1 MRCMIDVRR
10 LRVLRELA
18 DHGTVAAAA
27 AALHLTP
34 SAVSQ
39 QLAALT
45 RETGVQLVEP
55 DGRRLRLTDAALV
68 LLGHAHVVF
77 AQLEQAE
84 VDLAR
89 HAEGHVT
96 TIRIGAFPT
105 ALAGLVAPVTS
116 ALRGEQPPVT
126 VHAIEADERSCFAQL
141 AAGQLDVAISVELP
155 GAPQQDGPRFH
166 RQPLLTDVLDAAL
179 PAQHPLAGEQ
189 AIALSQLAGADWVIG
204 RPGTSCH
211 DVVMV
216 ACATAGFTPRAVHH
230 TSDWASVAA
239 LVREGDSVALI
250 PRLAQTLVPT
260 GVFLVPLHGST
271 AARHVFAATRRGN
284 HTAPTT
290 QRALQH
296 LTVAATA
303 AAAVSPAG
311 P

>member
-1 MRCMIDVRR
+1 MHCMIDVRR

-18 DHGTVAAAA
+18 DHGTIAAAA

-55 DGRRLRLTDAALV
+55 DGRRVRLTDAAQV
-68 LLGHAHVVF
+68 LLGHAHLVF

-96 TIRIGAFPT
+96 TVRVGAFPS
-105 ALAGLVAPVTS
+105 ALAGLVSPVTR
-116 ALRGEQPPVT
+116 ALRDEQPPVT
-126 VHAIEADERSCFAQL
+126 VQAVEADERTCFAQL
-141 AAGQLDVAISVELP
+141 AAGDLDVAVSVELS

-179 PAQHPLAGEQ
+179 PVDHPLAGKR
-189 AIALSQLAGADWVIG
+189 AIELTDLAGADWVIG
-204 RPGTSCH
+204 NPGSSCH
-211 DVVMV
+211 DVVVV
-216 ACATAGFTPRAVHH
+216 ACATVGFTPRAVHH
-230 TSDWASVAA
+230 TSDWAAVAS
-239 LVREGDSVALI
+239 LVRDSDAVALM
-250 PRLAQTLVPT
+250 PRLAQSLVPN
-260 GVFLVPLHGST
+260 GIVVVPLHGST

-284 HTAPTT
+284 ETAPTT
-290 QRALQH
+290 RRTLQH
-296 LTVAATA
+296 LTEAANA
-303 AAAVSPAG
+303 LGGLSPASL
-311 P
+311 

>member
-27 AALHLTP
+27 AALRLTP

-39 QLAALT
+39 QLAALA

-55 DGRRLRLTDAALV
+55 DGRRLRLTDAAQV

-116 ALRGEQPPVT
+116 ALRDDHPPVT
-126 VHAIEADERSCFAQL
+126 VHAVEADERTCFAQL

-179 PAQHPLAGEQ
+179 PAHHPLARED

-204 RPGTSCH
+204 SPGTSCH

-260 GVFLVPLHGST
+260 DVVLVPLNGST

-290 QRALQH
+290 QRALHH
-296 LTVAATA
+296 LVEAATA

>member
-1 MRCMIDVRR
+1 MIDVRR
-10 LRVLRELA
+10 LRILRELA
-18 DHGTVAAAA
+18 DHGTIAAAA
-27 AALHLTP
+27 GALHLTP

-39 QLAALT
+39 QLASLS

-55 DGRRLRLTDAALV
+55 DGRRVRLTDAAQV

-105 ALAGLVAPVTS
+105 ALAALVAPVTS
-116 ALRGEQPPVT
+116 ALRDAEPPVT
-126 VHAIEADERSCFAQL
+126 VHALEADERTCFAQL
-141 AAGQLDVAISVELP
+141 AEGQLDVAISVELP
-155 GAPQQDGPRFH
+155 GAPQLDGPRFH

-179 PAQHPLAGEQ
+179 PAHHPLACEP
-189 AIALSQLAGADWVIG
+189 AIELSQLAGADWVIG
-204 RPGTSCH
+204 SPGTSCH
-211 DVVMV
+211 DIVLV
-216 ACATAGFTPRAVHH
+216 ACATVGFTPRAVHH
-230 TSDWASVAA
+230 TSDWASVAS

-250 PRLAQTLVPT
+250 PRLAQTLVPAD
-260 GVFLVPLHGST
+260 VVLVPLQGST

-290 QRALQH
+290 RRALEQ
-296 LTVAATA
+296 LTATAAAAA